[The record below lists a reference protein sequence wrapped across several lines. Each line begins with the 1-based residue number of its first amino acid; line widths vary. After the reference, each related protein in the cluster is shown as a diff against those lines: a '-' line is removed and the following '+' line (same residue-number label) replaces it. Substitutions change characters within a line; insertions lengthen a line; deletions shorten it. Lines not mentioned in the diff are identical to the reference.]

1 MKKYNFDKLK
11 DRRNT
16 GSLKWNSKENE
27 LPMWVADM
35 DFETIPEVKEAIK
48 KTAELGIFG
57 YSDLSDDYFKCYS
70 DFILRHHNFYVDPK
84 NMVYSN
90 GIVAAISSMV
100 RKLTTPGEKVLVIE
114 PTYNIFYN
122 SIVNNGRFI
131 ETSSLIKDDN
141 LNYSIDF
148 NDLENKM
155 KDNQV
160 SLMILC
166 NPINPVGKLLSKEE
180 LVKIAELAKKYHLL
194 VISDEIHSD
203 IVIPGKEYVP
213 FLSVSETAKEIG
225 IACISM
231 SKTFNIAGI
240 QTACIYTFNESL
252 RYKIWRGINTD
263 EVGEPNIFGEEVNKA
278 CLKYG
283 DEYIKELN
291 EYIYENKK
299 VFVDLINNSNL
310 KIKTYLSDATYL
322 LWIDCTKYNLDS
334 SFLVKDIR
342 EKVGLILSS
351 GATYGKTGN
360 GFLRINLGTSKEN
373 VIKGANLLIKYFK
386 ELEN

>member
-1 MKKYNFDKLK
+1 MKKYNFDNLK
-11 DRRNT
+11 DRRHT
-16 GSLKWNSKENE
+16 GSLKWDCDDNE

-57 YSDLSDDYFKCYS
+57 YSDLSDEYFKCYS
-70 DFILRHHNFYVDPK
+70 DFIFRHHNFYVDPK
-84 NMVYSN
+84 NMIYSN
-90 GIVAAISSMV
+90 GVVPAISSMV
-100 RKLTTPGEKVLVIE
+100 RKLTTPGEKVLVLE

-122 SIVNNGRFI
+122 SIINNGRFV
-131 ETSSLIKDDN
+131 ETSTLKYDEN
-141 LNYSIDF
+141 YNYSIDF
-148 NDLENKM
+148 VDLENKM

-166 NPINPVGKLLSKEE
+166 NPINPVGKILSKEE
-180 LVKIAELAKKYHLL
+180 LVKIADLAKKYNLL

-203 IVIPGKEYVP
+203 FAIPGKKYVP

-225 IACISM
+225 ITCVSM

-240 QTACIYTFNESL
+240 QTACVYTFNECL
-252 RYKIWRGINTD
+252 RYKVWRGINTD
-263 EVGEPNIFGEEVNKA
+263 EVGEPNIFGEEVTKA
-278 CLKYG
+278 CLIHG

-299 VFVDLINNSNL
+299 TFVDLINNSNL

-322 LWIDCTKYNLDS
+322 AWVDASKYGLDS
-334 SFLVKDIR
+334 NFLTKDIR
-342 EKVGLILSS
+342 EKTGLIICS
-351 GATYGKTGN
+351 GSIYGKSGDK
-360 GFLRINLGTSKEN
+360 FLRVNLATSKEN
-373 VIKGANLLIKYFK
+373 VIKGANLLINYFK
-386 ELEN
+386 DIE